1 MTGVATESDKGE
13 RDSDT
18 DLAAAVHRVL
28 MILTDL
34 RRDAHTPELS
44 ERIRLVQWLRHELG
58 DVEALLTRAAAR
70 RDSGSTP
77 ASTSGTAAR

>member
-1 MTGVATESDKGE
+1 MATESDMGE

-34 RRDAHTPELS
+34 RSDAHTPELK
-44 ERIRLVQWLRHELG
+44 ERIKLVQWLRQELG
-58 DVEALLTRAAAR
+58 DVEALLARADAR
-70 RDSGSTP
+70 RDS
-77 ASTSGTAAR
+77 ASVPVPTTGAAAR